1 MGKIETA
8 TQWMIDLA
16 NDDSHGYDQDSRW
29 GPDYDC
35 SSSVISA
42 WQYAGVPV
50 KTKGASSTYDMKNV
64 FLSCGFTNVISSVNV
79 STGAGLKRGDV
90 LHRSGH
96 TAMYIGN
103 NKQVAAHLN
112 EKGTTKGGKTGD
124 QTGKEISVSAY
135 SNSSSNPSFPNLWNI
150 YGIKNA
156 IRSIIQY
163 PTFFMIPFN
172 PALLLASFFTLALYH
187 PVSQSRTFNN
197 R

>member
-79 STGAGLKRGDV
+79 STGAGLKTWGCITPKRTYCYV
-90 LHRSGH
+90 HR
-96 TAMYIGN
+96 
-103 NKQVAAHLN
+103 K
-112 EKGTTKGGKTGD
+112 
-124 QTGKEISVSAY
+124 
-135 SNSSSNPSFPNLWNI
+135 
-150 YGIKNA
+150 
-156 IRSIIQY
+156 
-163 PTFFMIPFN
+163 
-172 PALLLASFFTLALYH
+172 
-187 PVSQSRTFNN
+187 
-197 R
+197 

>member
-64 FLSCGFTNVISSVNV
+64 FLSCGILACIPVNIM
-79 STGAGLKRGDV
+79 APV
-90 LHRSGH
+90 LHINRPMKKREIIICKRKVKMFTVILAVVQLFLSGCNRRNLVALISE
-96 TAMYIGN
+96 TIWLVLIFMVLGN
-103 NKQVAAHLN
+103 IEYEKENHKVA
-112 EKGTTKGGKTGD
+112 
-124 QTGKEISVSAY
+124 
-135 SNSSSNPSFPNLWNI
+135 
-150 YGIKNA
+150 
-156 IRSIIQY
+156 
-163 PTFFMIPFN
+163 
-172 PALLLASFFTLALYH
+172 
-187 PVSQSRTFNN
+187 
-197 R
+197 